1 MPDPVTPATAVPA
14 TPAAAEPVAP
24 VVAAPAAAAPVVS
37 LLDTPAA
44 VAAPVADPAA
54 PAADPAAA
62 AAPEW
67 FYANGVKGVGPVPE
81 WYNVEKYRTVDEQAK
96 AQRELEK
103 RFGAF
108 TGAPKDGKYEFKM
121 PEGIEGEFD
130 TTSEIYIG
138 FNKWAVDN
146 QLNPKG
152 YQDLLG
158 MFAQYEAS
166 QAPQPPDMNAIKAE
180 LGENADARITAAAQW
195 AKANLDA
202 GTFETFREATAGAN
216 AAAVFKVIEAAIN
229 KTRQVSL
236 PAPGADVPGAQPTQT
251 TDAIIQARMNE
262 KLTNGKIRYFED
274 AEFRRETERMRTELF
289 ARNAA

>member
-1 MPDPVTPATAVPA
+1 MPDEVIPAAAPA
-14 TPAAAEPVAP
+14 APAAAEAVAP

-37 LLDTPAA
+37 LLDAPAA
-44 VAAPVADPAA
+44 VAAPVAA
-54 PAADPAAA
+54 PGADPAAVA
-62 AAPEW
+62 EPEW
-67 FYANGVKGVGPVPE
+67 FYANGVKGVGAVPD
-81 WYNVEKYRTVDEQAK
+81 WYKATKYKTVDEQAK
-96 AQRELEK
+96 AYTELES

-138 FNKWAVDN
+138 FNKWAVEN

-166 QAPQPPDMNAIKAE
+166 QAPQAPDMNAIKAE

-236 PAPGADVPGAQPTQT
+236 PAPGSDVPGAQPVQT
-251 TDAIIQARMNE
+251 SATIIDAMMQE
-262 KLTNGKIRYFED
+262 KLPNGKLRYFED
-274 AEFRRETERMRTELF
+274 ATFRADVEKKRF
-289 ARNAA
+289 AMFASQAAA